1 MSPEYEIK
9 KDIVLRFLKN
19 RDESYIL
26 PSEEEDIIDNVI
38 LRLEEDEKSGFSFSE
53 QSQEWRDSYYD
64 ETDITADWSR
74 HYESKFVAKELLN
87 GKWVGYTYWHGGGKY
102 GEPQAIPWMDKAC
115 FLGYE
120 EKIITKKYFHQL
132 HENVL

>member
-9 KDIVLRFLKN
+9 KDICLRYLEGMDYK
-19 RDESYIL
+19 YIIPENEVDVDDL
-26 PSEEEDIIDNVI
+26 IVALEDDDS
-38 LRLEEDEKSGFSFSE
+38 LRFSFSE
-53 QSQEWRDSYYD
+53 QSQEWRDSYYE

-74 HYESKFVAKELLN
+74 NYESKFVAKELLN
-87 GKWVGYTYWHGGGKY
+87 GKWVGYTYWYGGGKH
-102 GEPQAIPWMDKAC
+102 GEPQAIPWMAEAC

-132 HENVL
+132 PA